1 MQLIALTG
9 GIASGKSTIARRL
22 AEHGAVVVD
31 ADAVAREVVEPGQ
44 PALAAIRSRFGDGVI
59 RLDGT
64 LDRPAL
70 GAIVFADDPAR
81 LDLNAITHQAIWHR
95 TRQRFAEAAAADP
108 DAIVVYDVPLLVE
121 GGASRDPAFDLIVVA
136 NAPAD
141 VRRQRLIDER
151 GMDPAEADR
160 RIASQAGDAERLAVA
175 DVVID
180 TAGTIEQ
187 TIEGADEL
195 WHRLSAAP

>member
-1 MQLIALTG
+1 MQLIAVTG

-70 GAIVFADDPAR
+70 GAIVFADDAAR
-81 LDLNAITHQAIWHR
+81 LDLNAITHEAIWHR

-108 DAIVVYDVPLLVE
+108 DAIVVFDVPLLVE
-121 GGASRDPAFDLIVVA
+121 GGATRDPAFDLIVVA
-136 NAPAD
+136 NAPAE

-180 TAGTIEQ
+180 TAGTLEQ